1 MTQSSRPVQLIAQ
14 CLLILLCC
22 LTAVTPSRAQTPFTD
37 TVTDELLSQ
46 VMPGALRFG
55 EKTGEPPVFPAYRNT
70 ENGEEALAG
79 YAFLTADMPPEEV
92 GFSAPINVLV
102 GMDIEGRLTG
112 IKVMDYRESY
122 LSIRGDFLNSR
133 GFQPQFRNKTLDE
146 GFRVGQD
153 INGVSRATI
162 SSWAMSRG
170 IHNAAR
176 RVARSHLEGVGG
188 AGDGD
193 EALARELLEAMS
205 WQDMLDTGMITP
217 LTITLED
224 GSQLELAFAY
234 MGREVLGEVL
244 VGTPDYSGAE
254 RQLSSRFDS
263 GEMLLVAI
271 NGNPSDPFR
280 QERLALQQQ
289 ERHYPM
295 PRPHFVYAG
304 AATAGKIEG
313 KARFAGALVLDETVD
328 LSQPFTVLYE
338 QDGVHPGENS
348 VQIQLNGIALALALG
363 QPVQDPA
370 QLALDGIDTRAHSGF
385 LLLPNDTDWPR
396 VIALAFLLTLVMVAF
411 LRKSERLRWA
421 ALGVTL
427 LYLGFIDG
435 GFLSISH
442 ITNGLQLGPSMYLSD
457 LPLLMIIAFTLVTT
471 LLWGRVFCSSLC
483 PFGALQDLLTRITP
497 KRWQRK
503 VPQRIHDR
511 AQLIKYA
518 FLAVILLGAIF
529 FSGVSLFQYVEPFGT
544 LFYFSTSILLWFILL
559 VILLASMVVKRFY
572 CRYLCPL
579 GAALGILSLISPLRI
594 QRVEQ
599 CQACKVCEQSCPTGA
614 IRGADIQ
621 FHECVRCDICENK
634 LEHRAGVCRHSMEDI
649 RKRHRDWQP
658 VHIKSQADPI

>member
-1 MTQSSRPVQLIAQ
+1 MSYPTPPLYLTAQ
-14 CLLILLCC
+14 CLIMLLCC
-22 LTAVTPSRAQTPFTD
+22 LAAVTPSRAQTPFSD
-37 TVTDELLSQ
+37 RVTDELLSQ
-46 VMPGALRFG
+46 VIPGAMRFA
-55 EKTGEPPVFPAYRNT
+55 EKTGEPPVFAAYRAD
-70 ENGEEALAG
+70 GADGEALAG

-102 GMDIEGRLTG
+102 GMDTEGRLTG

-133 GFQPQFRNKTLDE
+133 GFQQQFRNKALDE

-176 RVARSHLEGVGG
+176 RVARSHLESVEGT
-188 AGDGD
+188 GDDD
-193 EALARELLEAMS
+193 ESLTRALLEAMS
-205 WQDMLDTGMITP
+205 WQEMLDTGMITP
-217 LTITLED
+217 LTISLED

-244 VGTPDYSGAE
+244 VGAPDHSNAE
-254 RQLSSRFDS
+254 RQLSSRFDG

-289 ERHYPM
+289 DRHYPM
-295 PRPHFVYAG
+295 PRPRFVYAG

-313 KARFAGALVLDETVD
+313 QARFAGALVLDETVD
-328 LSQPFTVLYE
+328 LSQPFTVMYE
-338 QDGVHPGENS
+338 QDGLQPRENS

-370 QLALDGIDTRAHSGF
+370 RLAMDGIDATAHSGF

-396 VIALAFLLTLVMVAF
+396 VIALAFLLTLVMAAF
-411 LRKSERLRWA
+411 LRKSERLRWT

-457 LPLLMIIAFTLVTT
+457 LPLLMIIAFTLITT

-483 PFGALQDLLTRITP
+483 PFGALQDVLTRITP
-497 KRWQRK
+497 RRWQRK
-503 VPQRIHDR
+503 VPQLIHDR
-511 AQLIKYA
+511 ALLIKYA
-518 FLAVILLGAIF
+518 FLAVILLGAVF

-544 LFYFSTSILLWFILL
+544 LFYFSTSILLWFILIAL
-559 VILLASMVVKRFY
+559 LLASMVVKRFY
-572 CRYLCPL
+572 CRYVCPL
-579 GAALGILSLISPLRI
+579 GAALGLLSLISPMRI
-594 QRVEQ
+594 RRVEQ
-599 CQACKVCEQSCPTGA
+599 CQVCKVCEQSCPTGA
-614 IRGADIQ
+614 IRGPEIQ

-634 LEHRAGVCRHSMEDI
+634 LERQAGVCRHSMEDI

-658 VHIKSQADPI
+658 VRITGQAASI